1 MKLRLLLLLSGLLT
15 AVRYPGV
22 SLSTVGV
29 DVSDFIYERKTKGR
43 PSFGPVTF
51 RSWDFGG
58 QQEYYATHQYFLSK
72 RSLYL
77 VVWKIVDGEKGV
89 ESIHKWLVNIQARA
103 PNSPVIIIGTFHD
116 QIKEYLPKNFSEDLQ
131 KMIRERFINI
141 IDPDKVGLPRVV
153 ESIEVSTKTKYNI
166 KNLCNLIYDTVFEIR
181 CPGSKERLLQQKIPA
196 SYLALEDIVNYLA
209 AQRKS
214 VGKDPVL
221 KAEEY
226 KNLVLDEMHSKYGK
240 TFRDLTE
247 LNQATSFLHDNGVLL
262 HYEDSTLKDLYF
274 LDPQWLCDLLAHVV
288 SSSAR
293 LVRQQNRFLR
303 FTASAED

>member
-1 MKLRLLLLLSGLLT
+1 MVSRVKITLKITLSSFNFLSHSLQLFLIPFYSLLLPPPT
-15 AVRYPGV
+15 
-22 SLSTVGV
+22 
-29 DVSDFIYERKTKGR
+29 
-43 PSFGPVTF
+43 
-51 RSWDFGG
+51 
-58 QQEYYATHQYFLSK
+58 EYYATHQYFLSK

-166 KNLCNLIYDTVFEIR
+166 KNLCNLIYDTVFDIR

-226 KNLVLDEMHSKYGK
+226 KNLVLDEMHSRYGK

-288 SSSAR
+288 SFVTKLFVVEYSIEFSHSK
-293 LVRQQNRFLR
+293 VH
-303 FTASAED
+303 